1 MPTHSHHTARLLGA
15 VALLAAGAAA
25 VVLLSPGGLGDP
37 GPVEVGHG
45 ASVSA
50 YRALTGAVADAPVAL
65 LEAASEGTVAVLGL
79 LLAVLGWTALCRKD
93 ARGIAGTAVVGLGTV
108 ATYALSE
115 ALKLVV
121 DEERPCR
128 AVRGATAIA
137 HCPAAGDWSFP
148 SNHATLA
155 AALAI
160 GLAVLRPRWAALALP
175 TAAAA
180 ALLRVLVGVHYP
192 HDVLAG
198 AILGGCVAAAALL
211 ALEPLAV
218 RLTSVVLGRWRRRYD
233 TGLVRNDGGR
243 GPVVHPQPGQDG
255 ADVRLDRPLHHME
268 AARDLPVR
276 QPAAEEGQ
284 HLPLPGGER
293 RDPLPGRAAPPGQG
307 TGAARREMRDHPG
320 GDLR

>member
-1 MPTHSHHTARLLGA
+1 MPTHSHHTARLLWA
-15 VALLAAGAAA
+15 AALLAAGAAA
-25 VVLLSPGGLGDP
+25 VFLLSPGGLGDP

-45 ASVSA
+45 ASASA

-79 LLAVLGWTALCRKD
+79 LLAVLGWTALRRKD

-108 ATYALSE
+108 AAYALSE

-160 GLAVLRPRWAALALP
+160 GLAVLRPRWSALTLP

-180 ALLRVLVGVHYP
+180 ALLRVLVGAHYP

-198 AILGGCVAAAALL
+198 AILGGCVVAAALL
-211 ALEPLAV
+211 VLEPLAV
-218 RLTSVVLGRWRRRYD
+218 RLTSAALRRRRYD
-233 TGLVRNDGGR
+233 TGLVRHDGGR

-255 ADVRLDRPLHHME
+255 ADVRLDRPLDHME
-268 AARDLPVR
+268 AARDLSVR

-284 HLPLPGGER
+284 HLALPGGER

-307 TGAARREMRDHPG
+307 TGAARREMRDHSG

>member
-1 MPTHSHHTARLLGA
+1 MQTHSHHISRLLWA
-15 VALLAAGAAA
+15 AALLAAGAGA
-25 VVLLSPGGLGDP
+25 VVGLSPGGLGDP
-37 GPVEVGHG
+37 GPVEVRYG
-45 ASVSA
+45 ASASA
-50 YRALTGAVADAPVAL
+50 YRALTEAVADVPAAL

-79 LLAVLGWTALCRKD
+79 LLAVLGWTALRRKD
-93 ARGIAGTAVVGLGTV
+93 ARGIAGTVLVGLGTV
-108 ATYALSE
+108 AAYALSE

-128 AVRGATAIA
+128 AVRSAAAIA
-137 HCPAAGDWSFP
+137 HCPAPGDWSFP

-155 AALAI
+155 AALAT
-160 GLAVLRPRWAALALP
+160 GTAVLRPRWAALALP

-180 ALLRVLVGVHYP
+180 ALLRVLAGVHYP

-198 AILGGCVAAAALL
+198 AILGGCVVAAALL

-218 RLTSVVLGRWRRRYD
+218 RVTSLWLGRRGDD
-233 TGLVRNDGGR
+233 TGLMRHDGGR

-255 ADVRLDRPLHHME
+255 ADVRFDRALHHME
-268 AARDLPVR
+268 PTGDLPVR

-284 HLPLPGGER
+284 HLALPGGER
-293 RDPLPGRAAPPGQG
+293 RDPLPGRTAPTGYG
-307 TGAARREMRDHPG
+307 TGATGREVRDHPG